1 MLSGRRGVHGPAPA
15 QDIDHQLLPRG
26 GLFGSREVWLWVFR
40 GGRSGVSRPCSVC
53 VHPARSSIDS
63 ALIRR
68 VSYRHLAGRYS
79 LSESAISRHLNDH
92 VAEYV
97 QKALSEYGDDKGVKV
112 LAKLSS
118 MIDRLNAFLDKAEAD
133 ENALEFRAVASEW
146 RKQLELIAKL
156 QGELAQESTVTIINN
171 PEWVELRTVIV
182 GALDAHPDARES
194 VLRAI
199 RSAGNGSL

>member
-1 MLSGRRGVHGPAPA
+1 
-15 QDIDHQLLPRG
+15 
-26 GLFGSREVWLWVFR
+26 
-40 GGRSGVSRPCSVC
+40 VSRPCSVC

-97 QKALSEYGDDKGVKV
+97 QKALSQYGDDKGVKV

-118 MIDRLNAFLDKAEAD
+118 MIDRLDAFLDKAEGAGD
-133 ENALEFRAVASEW
+133 ALEFRAVAAEW

-156 QGELAQESTVTIINN
+156 QGELAQEGTVTIINN
-171 PEWVELRTVIV
+171 PEWVELRTAILV
-182 GALDAHPDARES
+182 ALEPHPEVRES
-194 VLRAI
+194 VLGALEGV
-199 RSAGNGSL
+199 SNGHAG

>member
-1 MLSGRRGVHGPAPA
+1 
-15 QDIDHQLLPRG
+15 
-26 GLFGSREVWLWVFR
+26 
-40 GGRSGVSRPCSVC
+40 
-53 VHPARSSIDS
+53 
-63 ALIRR
+63 

-97 QKALSEYGDDKGVKV
+97 QKALSQYGDDKGVKV

-118 MIDRLNAFLDKAEAD
+118 MIDRLDAFLDKAEGTGD
-133 ENALEFRAVASEW
+133 ALEFRAIAAEW

-156 QGELAQESTVTIINN
+156 QGELAQEGTVTIINN
-171 PEWVELRTVIV
+171 PEWIELRTVIV
-182 GALDAHPDARES
+182 TALDAHPDARES

-199 RSAGNGSL
+199 RSADNGSL